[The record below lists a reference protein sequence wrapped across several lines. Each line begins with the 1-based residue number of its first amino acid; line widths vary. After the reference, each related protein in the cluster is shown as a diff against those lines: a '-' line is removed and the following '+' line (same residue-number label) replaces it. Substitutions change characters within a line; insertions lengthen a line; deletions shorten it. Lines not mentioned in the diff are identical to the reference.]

1 MKFSIRNK
9 LLLSSGIIIL
19 AVVISF
25 IYIIATLNESKKV
38 SERNIEIYAPSEAL
52 VNELYALINDS
63 KMLSKNWVFIEQI
76 GETPDKKK
84 LIALQDTVFLQLK
97 EKIDPKVAFWD
108 EQSKEIYNNTCLVIT
123 DTLFPLHTTIMES
136 LNSIENYE
144 DPMVAFTINP
154 MMMEGGELIVVTD
167 NILKNLT
174 KLQKNIVKLS
184 TDGYNKSKE
193 SFGSFQ
199 LILIILLIVLTTVTV
214 GSAYIT
220 MQSVVQPIRRIRDDI
235 LDKSEGNFVLKKDKI
250 NNDEIGDMV
259 KALELMTSNI
269 IGIVQNIKGT
279 SNGLATSSSK
289 VNETSESISSG
300 ANIQASS
307 TEEVS
312 ASMEEMNASISQ
324 NRNNAQSTEQIA
336 LKVSGDVNNIST
348 SVNATTQAMQNI
360 TDKISIIGDI
370 AFQTNI
376 LALNAAVEAARAGEH
391 GKGFAVVASEVRKLA
406 ERSKVAANE
415 INEVS
420 IRGINIA
427 EKAASE
433 LAGLIPEINKTA
445 SLVQEI
451 SGASIQQ
458 DTGAEQINQVIQEL
472 NDIAQQNASA
482 ASELSYSSRD
492 LKEQSGELMN
502 IISFFKI
509 NKE

>member
-9 LLLSSGIIIL
+9 LIISSGIIIL

-25 IYIIATLNESKKV
+25 IYIIATLNESQKV

-76 GETPDKKK
+76 DETPDKQK
-84 LIALQDTVFLQLK
+84 LKNLQDTVFLQLK
-97 EKIDPKVAFWD
+97 KKIDPKVAFWD
-108 EQSKEIYNNTCLVIT
+108 KKSKEIYNNTCIAIT
-123 DTLFPLHTTIMES
+123 DTLFPLHTRIMES

-144 DPMVAFTINP
+144 DPMVAFIINP
-154 MMMEGGELIVVTD
+154 MMMEDGELIVVTD
-167 NILKNLT
+167 DILKNI
-174 KLQKNIVKLS
+174 KELQKSIDKLS
-184 TDGYNKSKE
+184 IDGYNKSKE
-193 SFGSFQ
+193 SFRAFQ
-199 LILIILLIVLTTVTV
+199 IILIILGIVLAVVTLA
-214 GSAYIT
+214 GAYVT
-220 MQSVVQPIRRIRDDI
+220 MQSVVEPIRKIRNDI
-235 LDKSEGNFVLKKDKI
+235 LDKSKGNFVLKEDKI
-250 NNDEIGDMV
+250 NHDEIGEMA
-259 KALELMTSNI
+259 KALKLMTSNI
-269 IGIVQNIKGT
+269 IEIVQNIKGT
-279 SNGLATSSSK
+279 SNNLAKSSNK
-289 VNETSESISSG
+289 VNETSKSISGG

-312 ASMEEMNASISQ
+312 ASMEEMSASISQ
-324 NRNNAQSTEQIA
+324 NRNNAQTTEQIA
-336 LKVSGDVNNIST
+336 LKVAGDVNNIST

-406 ERSKVAANE
+406 ERSKVAADE

-420 IRGINIA
+420 IHGINIA

-433 LAGLIPEINKTA
+433 LAGLVPEINKTA
-445 SLVQEI
+445 SLVQDI
-451 SGASIQQ
+451 AAGSLQQ
-458 DTGAEQINQVIQEL
+458 ETGSEQINEVIQQL

-492 LKEQSGELMN
+492 LNEQSNKLMN
-502 IISFFKI
+502 VISFFRI
-509 NKE
+509 KE